1 MSFWSSL
8 IGGGV
13 KDAGDGVKT
22 ALDGAGGFLKDI
34 RTAITGKDP
43 ELDAKLLAAQDK
55 INAAQAEINKIEAA
69 SSTFFVAG
77 ARPAILWVCA
87 ISLALYYPI
96 RVIMGMAMWVRLAW
110 SADVLPTMP
119 DMGIQ
124 DIIGLIMALLGMSG
138 LRTYEKK
145 EGVSR

>member
-1 MSFWSSL
+1 
-8 IGGGV
+8 
-13 KDAGDGVKT
+13 
-22 ALDGAGGFLKDI
+22 
-34 RTAITGKDP
+34 
-43 ELDAKLLAAQDK
+43 
-55 INAAQAEINKIEAA
+55 
-69 SSTFFVAG
+69 
-77 ARPAILWVCA
+77 
-87 ISLALYYPI
+87 
-96 RVIMGMAMWVRLAW
+96 MGMAMWVRLAW